1 MNKEGQ
7 VINYQIVLS
16 ILLIIEIIVFI
27 VLNYN
32 TALDLENK
40 KPIFNKKT
48 TLLISKYRNLTIIV
62 LSILF
67 LYLNYVNKDIAKEK
81 NENLKSYDLQI
92 LASYFT
98 VFASFITYY
107 VVINSE
113 KETVSDIENP
123 IN

>member
-1 MNKEGQ
+1 MNKEVQ

-98 VFASFITYY
+98 VFTSFITYY

>member
-1 MNKEGQ
+1 MNKEVQ